1 MLRTRIRVM
10 LRSVLGTLVFL
21 CALLRLAR
29 SQIPLE
35 VLPLTFETFEHHTQA
50 ATGQTTGR
58 WLVLFN
64 SHLHHRAGRASKV
77 FAELASDEEKDVI
90 VAEVDLDAEG
100 NRYLAVRFPD
110 IQPPAAVLFRDRLM
124 YEYPGSV
131 VAEDAVQQ
139 VKAFYQSDYAQQVGK
154 LVPSARKLPS
164 TSDIEKAQEGKWVK
178 IALGVAMLAVGWW
191 IKNKFGPSTAASPP
205 PQASNTAG
213 KRHSS

>member
-1 MLRTRIRVM
+1 M
-10 LRSVLGTLVFL
+10 
-21 CALLRLAR
+21 
-29 SQIPLE
+29 
-35 VLPLTFETFEHHTQA
+35 TFETFEHHTQA

-90 VAEVDLDAEG
+90 VAEVDLDAED
-100 NRYLAVRFPD
+100 NRYLAMRFPD

-124 YEYPGSV
+124 YVYPGSV
-131 VAEDAVQQ
+131 VAEDAVPQ

-191 IKNKFGPSTAASPP
+191 IKTKFGPSTAASPP
-205 PQASNTAG
+205 AQASNTAG